1 MVAIY
6 LPGIK
11 LIHKKIINEC
21 SFFYICNSMRVKDEN
36 KKECLRLKTIE
47 IVVKEGFDGLSMP
60 KLAKAAGVSPATI
73 YIHFKDREDLVKSIS
88 IDISTKMF
96 EHSLKGFDPDMP
108 FAEGLKIQWKNRA
121 AFFLKYPIEM
131 QFIEQVRYS
140 PVYDK
145 VKEELANRFS
155 EVMGKFVNNAIRRKE
170 LVKLPFE
177 VYWSIAFAPLYQL
190 IKFHMQGKS
199 YANKEFSINNK
210 IMNQALE
217 LVLKALKP

>member
-1 MVAIY
+1 
-6 LPGIK
+6 
-11 LIHKKIINEC
+11 
-21 SFFYICNSMRVKDEN
+21 MRVKDEN
-36 KKECLRLKTIE
+36 KKDSLRQKTIE

-73 YIHFKDREDLVKSIS
+73 YIHFKDREDLVTSIS
-88 IDISTKMF
+88 LEISTKMF
-96 EHSLKGFDPDMP
+96 EHSLKGFDPEMHFD
-108 FAEGLKIQWKNRA
+108 EGLKIQWKNRA
-121 AFFLKYPIEM
+121 AFFLKYPVEM

-145 VKEELANRFS
+145 VKEVIASKFS
-155 EVMGKFVNNAIRRKE
+155 DIMGKFVNNAIKRKE

-177 VYWSIAFAPLYQL
+177 VYWSMAFAPLYQL

-199 YANKEFSINNK
+199 YANKQFSINNK
-210 IMNQALE
+210 IMDQALE